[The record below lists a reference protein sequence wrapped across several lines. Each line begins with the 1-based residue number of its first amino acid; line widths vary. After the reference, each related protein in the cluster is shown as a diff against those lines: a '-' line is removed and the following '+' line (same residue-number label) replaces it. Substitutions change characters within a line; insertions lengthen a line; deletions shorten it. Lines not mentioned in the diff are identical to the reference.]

1 MHCSFQGDWHCCAI
15 SGAPFHH
22 LMSGKSG
29 GHSNMM
35 LFWRQRWQAA
45 MPWQANEGVIRRLST
60 MCIYSLTASGLLA
73 SFCGIDFKGVDNMLG
88 QLEKPAVASDDSQT
102 MSENVFRRIQAA
114 IVKGEIAPGSKI
126 SEPELARTYGIS
138 RGPLREAIHRLE
150 GQRLLVRVPHVGA
163 RVVSLSH
170 AELVELYEIRESLEG
185 MACRLAA
192 ERMTDAE
199 IEELRQVLHTH
210 ERDAAFQAGV
220 GYYQQ
225 EGDFD
230 FHYRIIQGAG
240 NRTLTQMLCGE
251 LYQLVRMYRIQFSA
265 TPNRP
270 RQAFAEHHRILDAI
284 ADRDGELAELL
295 MRRHI
300 GASKR
305 NIARHFPDGAP
316 SSRGES

>member
-1 MHCSFQGDWHCCAI
+1 LLTVIAVCLTYYGLKRTFKAI
-15 SGAPFHH
+15 N
-22 LMSGKSG
+22 L
-29 GHSNMM
+29 HSVDS
-35 LFWRQRWQAA
+35 
-45 MPWQANEGVIRRLST
+45 MPDAIESLESLQEDSETLSE
-60 MCIYSLTASGLLA
+60 
-73 SFCGIDFKGVDNMLG
+73 
-88 QLEKPAVASDDSQT
+88 Q
-102 MSENVFRRIQAA
+102 VFRRIQAA

-150 GQRLLVRVPHVGA
+150 GQRLLVRIPHIGA

-170 AELVELYEIRESLEG
+170 AELIELYEIRESLEG

-192 ERMTDAE
+192 ERMTPAAID
-199 IEELRQVLHTH
+199 ELRAVLDLH
-210 ERDAAFQAGV
+210 EQDAAFKAGV

-230 FHYRIIQGAG
+230 FHYRIIQGSG
-240 NRTLTQMLCGE
+240 NKTLTQMLCGE
-251 LYQLVRMYRIQFSA
+251 LYQLVRMYRLQFSA

-305 NIARHFPDGAP
+305 NIERHFSINMGQSAKTKTAKT
-316 SSRGES
+316 RGES

>member
-1 MHCSFQGDWHCCAI
+1 MQSLPETSI
-15 SGAPFHH
+15 
-22 LMSGKSG
+22 
-29 GHSNMM
+29 
-35 LFWRQRWQAA
+35 AA
-45 MPWQANEGVIRRLST
+45 TLDSETLS
-60 MCIYSLTASGLLA
+60 
-73 SFCGIDFKGVDNMLG
+73 
-88 QLEKPAVASDDSQT
+88 EH
-102 MSENVFRRIQAA
+102 VFRAIQSA

-170 AELVELYEIRESLEG
+170 AELIELYEIRESLEG

-192 ERMTDAE
+192 ERMTQIE
-199 IEELRQVLHTH
+199 IDELRRVLDLH
-210 ERDAAFQAGV
+210 EQDETFKAGR

-230 FHYRIIQGAG
+230 FHYRIIKGSG
-240 NRTLTQMLCGE
+240 NQTLVRMLCDE
-251 LYQLVRMYRIQFSA
+251 LYQLVRMYRLQFSA

-270 RQAFAEHHRILDAI
+270 RQAFNEHHRILDAI
-284 ADRDGELAELL
+284 ADGDGELAELL

-305 NIARHFPDGAP
+305 NIERHYQQALAQVSTTG
-316 SSRGES
+316 GEV

>member
-1 MHCSFQGDWHCCAI
+1 
-15 SGAPFHH
+15 
-22 LMSGKSG
+22 
-29 GHSNMM
+29 
-35 LFWRQRWQAA
+35 
-45 MPWQANEGVIRRLST
+45 
-60 MCIYSLTASGLLA
+60 
-73 SFCGIDFKGVDNMLG
+73 
-88 QLEKPAVASDDSQT
+88 
-102 MSENVFRRIQAA
+102 MSEQALPILDDTETLSEQVFRTIQAA

-150 GQRLLVRVPHVGA
+150 GQKLLVRVPHVGA

-170 AELVELYEIRESLEG
+170 AELIELYEIRESLEG

-192 ERMTDAE
+192 ERMTQAE
-199 IEELRQVLHTH
+199 IDDLRRVLDLH
-210 ERDAAFQAGV
+210 EQDAAFKAGV

-230 FHYRIIQGAG
+230 FHYRIIQGSG
-240 NRTLTQMLCGE
+240 NQTLSRMLCGE
-251 LYQLVRMYRIQFSA
+251 LYQLVHMYRLQFSA

-284 ADRDGELAELL
+284 AERDGELAELL

-300 GASKR
+300 AASKR
-305 NIARHFPDGAP
+305 NIERHYQASQARGTTVKP
-316 SSRGES
+316 SKSRGES

>member
-1 MHCSFQGDWHCCAI
+1 
-15 SGAPFHH
+15 
-22 LMSGKSG
+22 
-29 GHSNMM
+29 M
-35 LFWRQRWQAA
+35 LQSVESAVPAA
-45 MPWQANEGVIRRLST
+45 E
-60 MCIYSLTASGLLA
+60 
-73 SFCGIDFKGVDNMLG
+73 
-88 QLEKPAVASDDSQT
+88 DSET
-102 MSENVFRRIQAA
+102 LSENVFRRIQAA
-114 IVKGEIAPGSKI
+114 IIKGDIAPGSKI

-170 AELVELYEIRESLEG
+170 AELIELYEIRESLEG

-192 ERMTDAE
+192 ERMTLEE
-199 IEELRQVLHTH
+199 IDDLRRVLETH

-230 FHYRIIQGAG
+230 FHYRIIQGSG
-240 NRTLTQMLCGE
+240 NRTLTQMLCGD

-305 NIARHFPDGAP
+305 NIERHYLEQSATT
-316 SSRGES
+316 RGEQ

>member
-1 MHCSFQGDWHCCAI
+1 M
-15 SGAPFHH
+15 
-22 LMSGKSG
+22 
-29 GHSNMM
+29 
-35 LFWRQRWQAA
+35 
-45 MPWQANEGVIRRLST
+45 
-60 MCIYSLTASGLLA
+60 LA
-73 SFCGIDFKGVDNMLG
+73 S
-88 QLEKPAVASDDSQT
+88 LENTPASADESET
-102 MSENVFRRIQAA
+102 LSENVFRRIQAA

-150 GQRLLVRVPHVGA
+150 GQRLVVRIPHVGA

-170 AELVELYEIRESLEG
+170 AEMIELYEIRESLEG

-192 ERMTDAE
+192 QRMTSEE
-199 IEELRQVLHTH
+199 IDELRRVLDTH

-230 FHYRIIQGAG
+230 FHYRIIQGSG
-240 NRTLTQMLCGE
+240 NRTLSQMLCGE
-251 LYQLVRMYRIQFSA
+251 LYQLVRMYRIQFST

-284 ADRDGELAELL
+284 AERDGELAELL

-300 GASKR
+300 GASRR
-305 NIARHFPDGAP
+305 NIERHYQAATE
-316 SSRGES
+316 RGEP

>member
-1 MHCSFQGDWHCCAI
+1 
-15 SGAPFHH
+15 
-22 LMSGKSG
+22 
-29 GHSNMM
+29 M
-35 LFWRQRWQAA
+35 LDQAEA
-45 MPWQANEGVIRRLST
+45 
-60 MCIYSLTASGLLA
+60 SLAL
-73 SFCGIDFKGVDNMLG
+73 
-88 QLEKPAVASDDSQT
+88 SDDSQT

-114 IVKGEIAPGSKI
+114 IDKGEIAPGSKI

-170 AELVELYEIRESLEG
+170 AELIELYEIRESLEG

-210 ERDAAFQAGV
+210 ERDEAFQAGL

-270 RQAFAEHHRILDAI
+270 RKAF
-284 ADRDGELAELL
+284 G
-295 MRRHI
+295 
-300 GASKR
+300 
-305 NIARHFPDGAP
+305 
-316 SSRGES
+316 

>member
-1 MHCSFQGDWHCCAI
+1 
-15 SGAPFHH
+15 
-22 LMSGKSG
+22 
-29 GHSNMM
+29 M
-35 LFWRQRWQAA
+35 LDSVASAAA
-45 MPWQANEGVIRRLST
+45 MAEDTETLSET
-60 MCIYSLTASGLLA
+60 
-73 SFCGIDFKGVDNMLG
+73 
-88 QLEKPAVASDDSQT
+88 
-102 MSENVFRRIQAA
+102 VFRRIQAA
-114 IVKGEIAPGSKI
+114 IIKGDIAPGSKL

-150 GQRLLVRVPHVGA
+150 GQRLLVRIPNVGA

-170 AELVELYEIRESLEG
+170 AELIELYEIRESLEG

-192 ERMTDAE
+192 QRMTLEE
-199 IEELRQVLHTH
+199 IDELRRVLETH
-210 ERDAAFQAGV
+210 ERDAAFQAGL

-230 FHYRIIQGAG
+230 FHYRIIQGSG
-240 NRTLTQMLCGE
+240 NKTLTQMLCGD

-270 RQAFAEHHRILDAI
+270 RQAFAEHYRILDAI

-305 NIARHFPDGAP
+305 NIERHFMEQSAVQSPI
-316 SSRGES
+316 RGEQ

>member
-1 MHCSFQGDWHCCAI
+1 MLDT
-15 SGAPFHH
+15 APATT
-22 LMSGKSG
+22 LP
-29 GHSNMM
+29 
-35 LFWRQRWQAA
+35 QD
-45 MPWQANEGVIRRLST
+45 ETETLS
-60 MCIYSLTASGLLA
+60 
-73 SFCGIDFKGVDNMLG
+73 
-88 QLEKPAVASDDSQT
+88 EH
-102 MSENVFRRIQAA
+102 VFRRIQAA
-114 IVKGEIAPGSKI
+114 IVTGEISPGSKI

-170 AELVELYEIRESLEG
+170 AELIELYEIRESLEG

-192 ERMTDAE
+192 ERMSQAAID
-199 IEELRQVLHTH
+199 ELRHVLDTH
-210 ERDAAFQAGV
+210 ERDAAFQAGQ

-225 EGDFD
+225 EGDYD
-230 FHYRIIQGAG
+230 FHYRIIQGSG
-240 NRTLTQMLCGE
+240 NQTLYKMLCGE
-251 LYQLVRMYRIQFSA
+251 LYQLVRMYRIQFSS

-284 ADRDGELAELL
+284 EARDGELAELL

-305 NIARHFPDGAP
+305 NIERHYQGADNNSP
-316 SSRGES
+316 RGES

>member
-1 MHCSFQGDWHCCAI
+1 MLDAAE
-15 SGAPFHH
+15 APVT
-22 LMSGKSG
+22 
-29 GHSNMM
+29 
-35 LFWRQRWQAA
+35 QA
-45 MPWQANEGVIRRLST
+45 EDSETLS
-60 MCIYSLTASGLLA
+60 
-73 SFCGIDFKGVDNMLG
+73 
-88 QLEKPAVASDDSQT
+88 EH
-102 MSENVFRRIQAA
+102 VFRRIQAA

-126 SEPELARTYGIS
+126 SEPELARAYGIS

-150 GQRLLVRVPHVGA
+150 GQKLLVRVPHVGA

-170 AELVELYEIRESLEG
+170 AELIELYEIRESLEG

-192 ERMTDAE
+192 ERMTQAE
-199 IEELRQVLHTH
+199 IDDLRAVLETH

-230 FHYRIIQGAG
+230 FHYRIIQGSG
-240 NRTLTQMLCGE
+240 NQTLTRMLCGE
-251 LYQLVRMYRIQFSA
+251 LYQLVRMYRLQFSSV
-265 TPNRP
+265 PNRP

-284 ADRDGELAELL
+284 ADRDDELAELL

-305 NIARHFPDGAP
+305 NIERHYQGAVAKLP
-316 SSRGES
+316 KDQRGES

>member
-1 MHCSFQGDWHCCAI
+1 
-15 SGAPFHH
+15 
-22 LMSGKSG
+22 
-29 GHSNMM
+29 
-35 LFWRQRWQAA
+35 
-45 MPWQANEGVIRRLST
+45 
-60 MCIYSLTASGLLA
+60 
-73 SFCGIDFKGVDNMLG
+73 MLG
-88 QLEKPAVASDDSQT
+88 ALEEVTKLTDDSET
-102 MSENVFRRIQAA
+102 LSEHVFRRIQAA

-150 GQRLLVRVPHVGA
+150 GQRLVVRIPHVGA

-170 AELVELYEIRESLEG
+170 AEMIELYEIRESLEG

-192 ERMTDAE
+192 ERMTTEQID
-199 IEELRQVLHTH
+199 ELRQVLDTH

-230 FHYRIIQGAG
+230 FHYRIIQGSG
-240 NRTLTQMLCGE
+240 NRTLSQMLCGE
-251 LYQLVRMYRIQFSA
+251 LYQLVRMYRIQFST

-284 ADRDGELAELL
+284 AERDGELAELL

-300 GASKR
+300 GASRR
-305 NIARHFPDGAP
+305 NIERHYQAATE
-316 SSRGES
+316 RGEP

>member
-1 MHCSFQGDWHCCAI
+1 
-15 SGAPFHH
+15 
-22 LMSGKSG
+22 
-29 GHSNMM
+29 M
-35 LFWRQRWQAA
+35 LSDLETPRAA
-45 MPWQANEGVIRRLST
+45 Q
-60 MCIYSLTASGLLA
+60 
-73 SFCGIDFKGVDNMLG
+73 
-88 QLEKPAVASDDSQT
+88 DDSET
-102 MSENVFRRIQAA
+102 LSEHVFRLIQSA

-163 RVVSLSH
+163 RVVSLDR
-170 AELVELYEIRESLEG
+170 AELIELYEIRESLEG

-192 ERMTDAE
+192 ERMTQEE
-199 IEELRQVLHTH
+199 IDDLRRVLDLH

-230 FHYRIIQGAG
+230 FHYRIIQGSG
-240 NRTLTQMLCGE
+240 NRTLVQMLCGE
-251 LYQLVRMYRIQFSA
+251 LYQLVRMYRLQFSA
-265 TPNRP
+265 TPKRP

-284 ADRDGELAELL
+284 AERDGELAELL

-300 GASKR
+300 AASKR
-305 NIARHFPDGAP
+305 NIERHYVTSVGQDAQTKTAKT
-316 SSRGES
+316 RGES

>member
-1 MHCSFQGDWHCCAI
+1 MLDAVETSSAAI
-15 SGAPFHH
+15 
-22 LMSGKSG
+22 
-29 GHSNMM
+29 
-35 LFWRQRWQAA
+35 
-45 MPWQANEGVIRRLST
+45 E
-60 MCIYSLTASGLLA
+60 
-73 SFCGIDFKGVDNMLG
+73 
-88 QLEKPAVASDDSQT
+88 DSET
-102 MSENVFRRIQAA
+102 LSENVFRRIQAA

-170 AELVELYEIRESLEG
+170 AELIELYEIRESLEG

-192 ERMTDAE
+192 ERMTAE
-199 IEELRQVLHTH
+199 QIDELRKVLDTH

-230 FHYRIIQGAG
+230 FHYRIIQGSG
-240 NRTLTQMLCGE
+240 NKTLSQMLCGE
-251 LYQLVRMYRIQFSA
+251 LYQLVRMYRIQFST

-284 ADRDGELAELL
+284 AERDGELAELL

-300 GASKR
+300 GASRR
-305 NIARHFPDGAP
+305 NIERHYQAAPD
-316 SSRGES
+316 RGEK

>member
-1 MHCSFQGDWHCCAI
+1 
-15 SGAPFHH
+15 
-22 LMSGKSG
+22 MSTIV
-29 GHSNMM
+29 
-35 LFWRQRWQAA
+35 LEL
-45 MPWQANEGVIRRLST
+45 PEPT
-60 MCIYSLTASGLLA
+60 TA
-73 SFCGIDFKGVDNMLG
+73 F
-88 QLEKPAVASDDSQT
+88 SDDSET
-102 MSENVFRRIQAA
+102 LSEHVFRRIQAA

-170 AELVELYEIRESLEG
+170 AELIELYEIRESLEG

-192 ERMTDAE
+192 ERMTQAE
-199 IEELRQVLHTH
+199 IDELRRVLDLH

-230 FHYRIIQGAG
+230 FHYRIIQGSG
-240 NRTLTQMLCGE
+240 NKTLSQMLCGE
-251 LYQLVRMYRIQFSA
+251 LYQLVRMYRLQFSA

-270 RQAFAEHHRILDAI
+270 RQAFTEHHRILDAI
-284 ADRDGELAELL
+284 AERDGELAELL

-300 GASKR
+300 AASKR
-305 NIARHFPDGAP
+305 NIERHYSATREQGATTTP
-316 SSRGES
+316 STPRGES

>member
-1 MHCSFQGDWHCCAI
+1 LTIALLVGSFQALGYR
-15 SGAPFHH
+15 S
-22 LMSGKSG
+22 
-29 GHSNMM
+29 
-35 LFWRQRWQAA
+35 
-45 MPWQANEGVIRRLST
+45 
-60 MCIYSLTASGLLA
+60 
-73 SFCGIDFKGVDNMLG
+73 VDNMLDVIEPPEAT
-88 QLEKPAVASDDSQT
+88 QEDSET
-102 MSENVFRRIQAA
+102 LSEQVFRRIQAA

-170 AELVELYEIRESLEG
+170 AELIELYEIRESLEG

-192 ERMTDAE
+192 ERMTPAE
-199 IEELRQVLHTH
+199 IDELRRLLDLH
-210 ERDAAFQAGV
+210 EQDAAFKAGV

-230 FHYRIIQGAG
+230 FHYRIIQGSG
-240 NRTLTQMLCGE
+240 NKTLAQMLCGE
-251 LYQLVRMYRIQFSA
+251 LYQLVRMFSA

-284 ADRDGELAELL
+284 AERDGELAELL

-305 NIARHFPDGAP
+305 NIERHYTMSMGQGAP
-316 SSRGES
+316 TKTAKTRGES

>member
-1 MHCSFQGDWHCCAI
+1 
-15 SGAPFHH
+15 
-22 LMSGKSG
+22 
-29 GHSNMM
+29 M
-35 LFWRQRWQAA
+35 LDLITTR
-45 MPWQANEGVIRRLST
+45 
-60 MCIYSLTASGLLA
+60 
-73 SFCGIDFKGVDNMLG
+73 
-88 QLEKPAVASDDSQT
+88 PAASDDT
-102 MSENVFRRIQAA
+102 ETLSEHVFRRIQAA
-114 IVKGEIAPGSKI
+114 IVKGDIAPGSKI

-170 AELVELYEIRESLEG
+170 AELIELYEIRESLEG

-192 ERMTDAE
+192 ARMSQAD
-199 IEELRQVLHTH
+199 IDELRAVLQTH
-210 ERDAAFQAGV
+210 ERDAAFQAGL

-225 EGDFD
+225 EGDYD
-230 FHYRIIQGAG
+230 FHYRIIHGSG
-240 NRTLTQMLCGE
+240 NQTLVKMLCGE

-270 RQAFAEHHRILDAI
+270 RQAFSEHHRILDAI
-284 ADRDGELAELL
+284 ESRDGELAELL

-305 NIARHFPDGAP
+305 NIERHYQDANNNDL
-316 SSRGES
+316 RGDQ

>member
-1 MHCSFQGDWHCCAI
+1 
-15 SGAPFHH
+15 
-22 LMSGKSG
+22 
-29 GHSNMM
+29 MM
-35 LFWRQRWQAA
+35 MGSTQAA
-45 MPWQANEGVIRRLST
+45 QVQTEDSETISEHV
-60 MCIYSLTASGLLA
+60 
-73 SFCGIDFKGVDNMLG
+73 FK
-88 QLEKPAVASDDSQT
+88 
-102 MSENVFRRIQAA
+102 RIQAA
-114 IVKGEIAPGSKI
+114 IVRGDIAPGSKI
-126 SEPELARTYGIS
+126 SEPELARSYGVS

-170 AELVELYEIRESLEG
+170 AELIELYEIRESLEG

-192 ERMTDAE
+192 ERMSLEE
-199 IEELRQVLHTH
+199 INELRGVLQTH
-210 ERDAAFQAGV
+210 EQDAAFQAGV

-230 FHYRIIQGAG
+230 FHYRIIQGSG
-240 NRTLTQMLCGE
+240 NSTLTQMLCGE

-270 RQAFAEHHRILDAI
+270 HQAFAEHHRILDAI

-300 GASKR
+300 GASRR
-305 NIARHFPDGAP
+305 NIERHYQDASQPVT
-316 SSRGES
+316 SRGAS

>member
-1 MHCSFQGDWHCCAI
+1 
-15 SGAPFHH
+15 
-22 LMSGKSG
+22 
-29 GHSNMM
+29 M
-35 LFWRQRWQAA
+35 LESIELPPTAA
-45 MPWQANEGVIRRLST
+45 LDSETLS
-60 MCIYSLTASGLLA
+60 
-73 SFCGIDFKGVDNMLG
+73 
-88 QLEKPAVASDDSQT
+88 EH
-102 MSENVFRRIQAA
+102 VFRRIQSA
-114 IVKGEIAPGSKI
+114 IVRGHIAPGSKI

-163 RVVSLSH
+163 RVVSLDH
-170 AELVELYEIRESLEG
+170 RELVELYEIRESLEG

-192 ERMTDAE
+192 EHMSLAE
-199 IEELRQVLHTH
+199 IDELRRVLETH
-210 ERDAAFQAGV
+210 ERDEAFQAGV

-230 FHYRIIQGAG
+230 FHYRIIQGSG
-240 NRTLTQMLCGE
+240 NRTLAKLLCDE

-270 RQAFAEHHRILDAI
+270 RQAFTEHHRILDAI

-305 NIARHFPDGAP
+305 NIERHFKDATDKTANL
-316 SSRGES
+316 RGES